1 MQVMQEMTPTSV
13 SLQNVSTHF
22 TLVET
27 VFNANKILS
36 LNLAKDGGLTALPP
50 ATPNNDYEM
59 SNNIFRHHNAI
70 NSQDTSYRFCIS
82 FCHSTILFYKKF
94 AKKKLV
100 KRKRAALKNSGN
112 QGKRSMA
119 NREGDVKR
127 ETNIKDGGKDR
138 QRKTSAEEDQEYEVE
153 QIVGHKMVR
162 GVFHFLMRWKGYSK
176 DDDTWEP
183 EYVLNCPI
191 ILEKYKRK
199 YRLNLTKHR
208 QAPLKKAEI
217 NRSNLSVK
225 SKKDLNANRTVDKII
240 DYTEAR
246 SGRIF
251 RVRWKGLAAKDDT
264 WESENDLTC
273 TYAIQKFM
281 KRIKSQ
287 EKDLN
292 EKPTKRNKLHMDD

>member
-1 MQVMQEMTPTSV
+1 MPWLGEEKLNSNFTFKRNSSHLENVEMI
-13 SLQNVSTHF
+13 N
-22 TLVET
+22 
-27 VFNANKILS
+27 
-36 LNLAKDGGLTALPP
+36 DGGLTALPP

-70 NSQDTSYRFCIS
+70 NSQDTTKI
-82 FCHSTILFYKKF
+82 
-94 AKKKLV
+94 
-100 KRKRAALKNSGN
+100 
-112 QGKRSMA
+112 
-119 NREGDVKR
+119 
-127 ETNIKDGGKDR
+127 NIKDGGKDR

-153 QIVGHKMVR
+153 EIVGHKMVR

-183 EYVLNCPI
+183 EYALNCPI

-208 QAPLKKAEI
+208 QAPLKKPKLIAQTFQ
-217 NRSNLSVK
+217 SNL
-225 SKKDLNANRTVDKII
+225 KKIRMNRTVDKII

-273 TYAIQKFM
+273 AYAIQKFM